1 MQELKKHIFHYHHPQ
16 DSKVRLL
23 SAGVCILIVNLIG
36 YFSGNYTINAV
47 SSLGVF
53 TFLHY
58 TPRENSHI
66 MRRLVFVGMML
77 FVSYVLGLLST
88 VYILMSPLIIGLIAF
103 ISRLLFRLF
112 KLDKPGDLFVILC
125 AAAGASNPVQL
136 SEVAE
141 LSFYFLF
148 GVVLSLLMGY
158 LSLKV
163 EGAPQQS
170 LSFHFN
176 LINRIRQEPRSI
188 IDSLSYA
195 ITLFFASYI
204 NLAVGLDQK
213 SWLIVSAAA
222 ILQGNTLL
230 QLYGRHF
237 QRIIGTIIGLF
248 TATLLMLIPMSIELK
263 IMLVVMIYVVVEYF
277 MPRNYS
283 MGIFFMTNMLMLQ
296 MTLTNPA
303 IWPNLVHARFFGIL
317 IGSLIGAASA
327 FIQYKLFDFYS
338 QTLINERTYDANK
351 L

>member
-1 MQELKKHIFHYHHPQ
+1 
-16 DSKVRLL
+16 
-23 SAGVCILIVNLIG
+23 
-36 YFSGNYTINAV
+36 
-47 SSLGVF
+47 
-53 TFLHY
+53 
-58 TPRENSHI
+58 
-66 MRRLVFVGMML
+66 
-77 FVSYVLGLLST
+77 
-88 VYILMSPLIIGLIAF
+88 
-103 ISRLLFRLF
+103 
-112 KLDKPGDLFVILC
+112 
-125 AAAGASNPVQL
+125 
-136 SEVAE
+136 
-141 LSFYFLF
+141 
-148 GVVLSLLMGY
+148 MGY

-230 QLYGRHF
+230 QMYGRHS

-263 IMLVVMIYVVVEYF
+263 IMLIVIIYVVVEYF

-283 MGIFFMTNMLMLQ
+283 IGIFFVTNMLMLQ

>member
-1 MQELKKHIFHYHHPQ
+1 MK
-16 DSKVRLL
+16 RL
-23 SAGVCILIVNLIG
+23 G
-36 YFSGNYTINAV
+36 
-47 SSLGVF
+47 
-53 TFLHY
+53 
-58 TPRENSHI
+58 
-66 MRRLVFVGMML
+66 FVGMML
-77 FVSYVLGLLST
+77 VASYVLGLLST
-88 VYILMSPLIIGLIAF
+88 VYILMSPQIIDLITF
-103 ISRLLFRLF
+103 ISRLLFE
-112 KLDKPGDLFVILC
+112 LDKPGDLFVIFC
-125 AAAGASNPVQL
+125 AAAGASNPIQL

-141 LSFYFLF
+141 LSLYFFF
-148 GVVLSLLMGY
+148 GVALSLLLGY

-163 EGAPQQS
+163 GKAPKQS
-170 LSFHFN
+170 LTCHFN
-176 LINRIRQEPRSI
+176 LIERIRQEPRSI

-338 QTLINERTYDANK
+338 QTLINERTYDASK